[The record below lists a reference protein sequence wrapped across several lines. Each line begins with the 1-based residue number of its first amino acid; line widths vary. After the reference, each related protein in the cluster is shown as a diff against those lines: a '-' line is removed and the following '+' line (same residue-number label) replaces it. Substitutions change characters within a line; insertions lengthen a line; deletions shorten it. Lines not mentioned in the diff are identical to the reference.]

1 MPVSVRYFLFPE
13 DSDPLRLS
21 QRLVDGLIQ
30 GKDAMPQYAD
40 TKQRVMGVVIQ
51 NEDGKPTNVDRT
63 YGAIWTFDEDGAI
76 REGLQE
82 AVSEAMGLSDASR
95 TCEKVV
101 PLRPQLKRKRFE
113 EKYRWEPSPSDIDR
127 VIRDIW
133 PKKKA
138 DRLKD
143 AKGVSKRRPALTFEA
158 KHALGKVSGGFWE
171 IKLEIDKLKEPGLRG
186 FAFEAR
192 KRASEDLE
200 YRHLYNAL
208 ADMAVASL
216 EILKREKTGKGVW
229 YAVLEVMMT
238 RPDEGYSEVVRV
250 FCEKCDGREAAV
262 AATRKLL
269 VEHANLFND
278 HTDLQASVMTDLEWE
293 VRAFP
298 D

>member
-13 DSDPLRLS
+13 ESDPLRLS

-51 NEDGKPTNVDRT
+51 NEDGKPTNIDRT
-63 YGAIWTFDEDGAI
+63 YGTIWTFDEDGAI

-82 AVSEAMGLSDASR
+82 AVAEAMNLGEASS
-95 TCEKVV
+95 TSEKVV
-101 PLRPQLKRKRFE
+101 SIRPQLKRKHFN
-113 EKYRWEPSPSDIDR
+113 EKYRWEPSSADIER
-127 VIRDIW
+127 VVRDIW
-133 PKKKA
+133 PKKKT

-143 AKGVSKRRPALTFEA
+143 VKGVSKRKPALTFDA

-171 IKLEIDKLKEPGLRG
+171 IKHEIDKLKEPGLRG
-186 FAFEAR
+186 FTFEAR

-208 ADMAVASL
+208 AEMAVDRL
-216 EILKREKTGKGVW
+216 ELLKREKTGKGIW

-238 RPDEGYSEVVRV
+238 RPEGYSEVVQV
-250 FCEKCDGREAAV
+250 FREKCEGRDAAV
-262 AATRKLL
+262 AATRKML
-269 VEHANLFND
+269 VQHANLFND
-278 HTDLQASVMTDLEWE
+278 HTDLQASVMTDLEWD
-293 VRAFP
+293 VLAYP